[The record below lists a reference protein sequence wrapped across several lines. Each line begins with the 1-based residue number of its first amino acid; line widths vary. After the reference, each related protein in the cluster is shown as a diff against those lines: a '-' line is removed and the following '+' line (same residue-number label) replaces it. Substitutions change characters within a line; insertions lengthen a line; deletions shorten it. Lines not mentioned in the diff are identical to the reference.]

1 MLSSEEKAHLHAFMT
16 ALTQRD
22 VVATQLA
29 EEELLY
35 WCLSSKDALELLK
48 KQKSD
53 TSLSGRARYKI
64 SDMVAVATM
73 HKRKMQ
79 LC

>member
-1 MLSSEEKAHLHAFMT
+1 MLSSEEKAQLNALVT
-16 ALTQRD
+16 ALSQRD
-22 VVATQLA
+22 EVATRHA

-48 KQKSD
+48 KQKCNI
-53 TSLSGRARYKI
+53 SLSGRARYKI
-64 SDMVAVATM
+64 TNMVAVATM
-73 HKRKMQ
+73 RKRKMQ

>member
-1 MLSSEEKAHLHAFMT
+1 MLSSEEKAHLRVLMT

-22 VVATQLA
+22 ELATQLA

-48 KQKSD
+48 NQKSD
-53 TSLSGRARYKI
+53 MSLPGRARYKI
-64 SDMVAVATM
+64 SNMVAVATM
-73 HKRKMQ
+73 HKRRMQ

>member
-1 MLSSEEKAHLHAFMT
+1 MLSSEEKAHLNGLVT
-16 ALTQRD
+16 ALSQRD
-22 VVATQLA
+22 EAATQHA

-35 WCLSSKDALELLK
+35 WCLSSKDAVELLK
-48 KQKSD
+48 KQKCNL
-53 TSLSGRARYKI
+53 SLSGRARYKI
-64 SDMVAVATM
+64 ANMIAIATI